1 MPKGLLAVILRQA
14 QGILLPCHVL
24 SQLGILTMF
33 HALAVGDRMSM
44 FSTILFL
51 PVQIVK
57 CNEMYQD
64 ILEIKTRCPP
74 PVFHTFW
81 FYTSLEG

>member
-1 MPKGLLAVILRQA
+1 
-14 QGILLPCHVL
+14 
-24 SQLGILTMF
+24 
-33 HALAVGDRMSM
+33 MSM

-81 FYTSLEG
+81 FYTLLEG